1 MPNCNSNSVCSSG
14 RRSSR
19 ASNNSYILMNIG
31 SGRLSAASSRRSS
44 GESRA
49 GSRRGST
56 INSFVPMNY
65 ARSNPSVQDA
75 PVPPQLKGNGIKR
88 GSLSS
93 LSTPSTQQQQQSTSN
108 SGGAHS
114 LLHTI
119 GSGVVGSSSYIY
131 YTRNRYKNYSAG
143 ILPRRRFT

>member
-19 ASNNSYILMNIG
+19 ASNNSYIMMNTG
-31 SGRLSAASSRRSS
+31 SGRFSAASSRRSS
-44 GESRA
+44 TESRT

-56 INSFVPMNY
+56 TNSFVPMNY
-65 ARSNPSVQDA
+65 ARSNPAVQISA
-75 PVPPQLKGNGIKR
+75 MPPHLPGNEHVR

-93 LSTPSTQQQQQSTSN
+93 LSTPSTQQQQSTSS
-108 SGGAHS
+108 SGGGYS

-131 YTRNRYKNYSAG
+131 YTRNRYRNYSTAT
-143 ILPRRRFT
+143 LQRPKFRF